1 MVPPLNTTS
10 TKPLIMNIK
19 STKDLG
25 HTQVC
30 VYLSFN
36 SSGCGFLCH
45 LDSGPTFGGFVY
57 HVVIR
62 VFSPC
67 VWLVRAVLGWHV
79 VGNGRGSQGAG
90 CRKDGWEKALFFF
103 LFDNCVTAENGLS
116 SYLDDVFWLVGSVL
130 DTADI
135 WSAVR
140 TGMGF
145 TTTETWGCLYT
156 DHLYTARPLLSYYK
170 NASIMMF
177 SRQNTT

>member
-90 CRKDGWEKALFFF
+90 CRKDGWEKGLFFF
-103 LFDNCVTAENGLS
+103 YLIIVLQLKMAFPHIWMMYFDWSVQSWTQLTFGQQWELVWGLPQQRHEAAC
-116 SYLDDVFWLVGSVL
+116 
-130 DTADI
+130 TQI
-135 WSAVR
+135 I
-140 TGMGF
+140 F
-145 TTTETWGCLYT
+145 TQ
-156 DHLYTARPLLSYYK
+156 HAP
-170 NASIMMF
+170 
-177 SRQNTT
+177 